1 VLTEIKICGI
11 TNIEDALHAAAC
23 GADAL
28 GFIFYGGSPRCI
40 TPEAAA
46 RIVHSLPKEVARVG
60 VFVNEKPETILAIR
74 KTCSLDRIQLHGEES
89 LEYCRRFPRS
99 VLIKALPV
107 LRGESPPPLRDYPV
121 GAFLL
126 DTADG
131 ERRGGTGR
139 EADWGLAARIAEEY
153 PLILAGGLCES
164 NIARALARVGPS
176 AVDINSGVEAS
187 PGKKDPEKV
196 RRVIDIVRRCDDG
209 RPKTGR
215 LSPEN
220 FSRNRLFNIPENQ
233 RNSENCKDRR
243 GE

>member
-1 VLTEIKICGI
+1 MLTEIKICGI

-46 RIVHSLPKEVARVG
+46 RIVQSLPKEVARVG
-60 VFVNEKPETILAIR
+60 VFVNEAPETILAIR
-74 KTCSLDRIQLHGEES
+74 KICSLDRIQLHGEES
-89 LEYCRRFPRS
+89 PEYCRRFPGS

-107 LRGESPPPLRDYPV
+107 RRGESHPPLRDYPV

-126 DTADG
+126 DAADR

-139 EADWGLAARIAEEY
+139 EADWDLAARIAEEY
-153 PLILAGGLCES
+153 PLILAGGLGES
-164 NIARALARVGPS
+164 NIARALARIGPR
-176 AVDINSGVEAS
+176 AVDINSGVEVS

-196 RRVIDIVRRCDDG
+196 RRVIDIIRRCDDG
-209 RPKTGR
+209 SPETGR

-220 FSRNRLFNIPENQ
+220 FSRNRLFNI
-233 RNSENCKDRR
+233 R
-243 GE
+243 